1 MLNRDNMA
9 LESIKTPCI
18 GICKLDIGGIR
29 CIGCGRSTAHLEA
42 WSLYT
47 DEERQEIMDSINERQ
62 VNHGKS

>member
-1 MLNRDNMA
+1 MVNKDTMP
-9 LESIKTPCI
+9 LEPIKTPCI

-47 DEERQEIMDSINERQ
+47 DEERQEIMDLIKERKE
-62 VNHGKS
+62 NYGKD